1 MISSMRKSRQA
12 FTLIEVLIVVVIIG
26 IATAMAGAGFSLF
39 MKKITAKS
47 DAYRLR
53 DAIQL
58 ARSDAMA
65 RSRNAGIALDS
76 SGLRW
81 ARFIDSRVSGSVGTL
96 DPADTLV
103 SRDSLKDFTIT
114 SISCTRMVSGV
125 CMLVFT
131 PDGSTINGAS
141 VRLVA
146 RHRTA
151 NVTLSALIIA
161 ATGFTLVEV
170 R

>member
-1 MISSMRKSRQA
+1 MRTSRLA

-26 IATAMAGAGFSLF
+26 IASAMAGAGFSLF
-39 MKKITAKS
+39 MKKISAKS
-47 DAYRLR
+47 EAYRLR

-65 RSRNAGIALDS
+65 RSRNSGIALDS
-76 SGLRW
+76 TGLSW
-81 ARFIDSRVSGSVGTL
+81 VRFIDSPASGTL
-96 DPADTLV
+96 GVFDPADTLV
-103 SRDSLKDFTIT
+103 SRDSLKDFGVT

-131 PDGSTINGAS
+131 PNGATINGS
-141 VRLVA
+141 SLRLVA

-151 NVTLSALIIA
+151 NITLSTLIIA

-170 R
+170 K

>member
-1 MISSMRKSRQA
+1 MRTSRQA

-39 MKKITAKS
+39 MKKISAKS
-47 DAYRLR
+47 EAYRLR

-76 SGLRW
+76 SGLSW
-81 ARFIDSRVSGSVGTL
+81 ARFIDSRTSGAMGSF
-96 DPADTLV
+96 DPSDTLL
-103 SRDSLKDFTIT
+103 SRDSLKDFGVT

-131 PDGSTINGAS
+131 PDGSTVNGAS
-141 VRLVA
+141 LRLVA

-151 NVTLSALIIA
+151 NVSLSTLIIA

-170 R
+170 K